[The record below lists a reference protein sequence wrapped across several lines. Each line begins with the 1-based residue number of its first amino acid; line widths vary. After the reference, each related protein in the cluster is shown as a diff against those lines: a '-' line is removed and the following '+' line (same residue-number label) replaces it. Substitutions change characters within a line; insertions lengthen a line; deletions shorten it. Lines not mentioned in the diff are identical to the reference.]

1 MRTVLGYLRPYAWRA
16 AAGAAIKFTAAILEL
31 VLPLLLAR
39 IIDEL
44 VPAGDLPAIWRAGGL
59 MALLAV
65 GALACNVTA
74 NCMAAWV
81 SMRMTQTLRQDLY
94 HRVQGLSCAQ
104 ADRFSPSSLVS
115 RLTNDTYNVHQMF
128 DKVQRGGIRAPMLV
142 LGGLVLTFLLEPAL
156 ALIQLAVSALTILTV
171 TLVTRR
177 GIPHYARA
185 QAAVDTVVRILR
197 ENAAGVRVIK
207 ALVCQERERARF
219 ESANQENRR
228 AEERAGLV
236 MALANPIT
244 DLLLNAGLA
253 LVVLAGA
260 FRVNAG
266 LMPAGQIV
274 AFTTYFALI
283 QSATLG
289 IAKVFVKISK
299 GVASARRIQ
308 EVLLAP
314 EDQTREAPREPGPGY
329 LGMERV
335 SFSYL
340 GERADVSDLS
350 FSLPRGGM
358 LGILGPTGSGKST
371 LAALLPRLY
380 DADRGVVWVGG
391 ADVKAQD
398 RRALQSGF
406 GVVFQ
411 NDSLIGGTV
420 YENISFLRG
429 LSREAVESAAR
440 AAQAYSEDSAPGAG
454 HALDLRGAN
463 LSGGQRQRLLIARA
477 LAGRPEILVLD
488 GADSALD
495 YATAAALRRD
505 VRAAFPDVTLVVISE
520 RISAVRA
527 ADRILL
533 LLDGRIDAQGSH
545 EGAAALQQP
554 LPADGGAADG
564 RCCRMKQGWLRRLWR
579 FLRPH
584 APALAAAAALAAA
597 SGLLALLVPLFSGW
611 AVGAVGTEAGRVD
624 LGRVALWCAGAALAA
639 ALSALFA
646 YGAAAVLTRAAQ
658 AVSYELRK
666 AAFRRISELP
676 VQYFDT
682 HPAGDLISRVCYDVD
697 TVNAALS
704 TDLLQIGTSV
714 LTVAGSFV
722 MLLLL
727 SPSWP
732 GCSS

>member
-314 EDQTREAPREPGPGY
+314 EDQTREVPREPGPGY

-350 FSLPRGGM
+350 FSLPKGGM

-380 DADRGVVWVGG
+380 DADRGVVWVDG

-440 AAQAYSEDSAPGAG
+440 AAQAWPFIAELPQGLDTP
-454 HALDLRGAN
+454 LDLRGAN

-488 GADSALD
+488 SADSALD

-545 EGAAALQQP
+545 EELLRSSSRYRRMAELQM
-554 LPADGGAADG
+554 GGAAG
-564 RCCRMKQGWLRRLWR
+564 
-579 FLRPH
+579 
-584 APALAAAAALAAA
+584 
-597 SGLLALLVPLFSGW
+597 
-611 AVGAVGTEAGRVD
+611 
-624 LGRVALWCAGAALAA
+624 
-639 ALSALFA
+639 
-646 YGAAAVLTRAAQ
+646 
-658 AVSYELRK
+658 
-666 AAFRRISELP
+666 
-676 VQYFDT
+676 
-682 HPAGDLISRVCYDVD
+682 
-697 TVNAALS
+697 
-704 TDLLQIGTSV
+704 
-714 LTVAGSFV
+714 
-722 MLLLL
+722 
-727 SPSWP
+727 
-732 GCSS
+732 

>member
-16 AAGAAIKFTAAILEL
+16 AGGAVIKFTAAILEL
-31 VLPLLLAR
+31 ILPLLLAQ

-44 VPAGDLPAIWRAGGL
+44 VPAGDLPAIRRAGGL

-65 GALACNVTA
+65 GALVCNVTA

-81 SMRMTQTLRQDLY
+81 SMKMTQALRQDLY
-94 HRVQGLSCAQ
+94 SRVQGLSCAQ

-171 TLVTRR
+171 TLVTRQ
-177 GIPHYARA
+177 GIPHYTRA

-207 ALVCQERERARF
+207 ALVCQETQRSTV
-219 ESANQENRR
+219 ESANRENRR

-236 MALANPIT
+236 MAVANPLT

-314 EDQTREAPREPGPGY
+314 EDQAREAPRETGPGY
-329 LGMERV
+329 LGMEHV

-350 FSLPRGGM
+350 FSLPKGGM

-411 NDSLIGGTV
+411 NDSLISGTV
-420 YENISFLRG
+420 YENISFLRDIP
-429 LSREAVESAAR
+429 REAAEAAAR
-440 AAQAYSEDSAPGAG
+440 AAQAWPFIAELPQGLDTP
-454 HALDLRGAN
+454 LDLRGAN
-463 LSGGQRQRLLIARA
+463 LSGGQRQRLLVARA

-488 GADSALD
+488 SADSALD

-533 LLDGRIDAQGSH
+533 LLDGRIDAQGTH
-545 EGAAALQQP
+545 EELLRSSARYRRMADLQM
-554 LPADGGAADG
+554 GG
-564 RCCRMKQGWLRRLWR
+564 
-579 FLRPH
+579 
-584 APALAAAAALAAA
+584 
-597 SGLLALLVPLFSGW
+597 
-611 AVGAVGTEAGRVD
+611 EAG
-624 LGRVALWCAGAALAA
+624 
-639 ALSALFA
+639 
-646 YGAAAVLTRAAQ
+646 
-658 AVSYELRK
+658 
-666 AAFRRISELP
+666 
-676 VQYFDT
+676 
-682 HPAGDLISRVCYDVD
+682 
-697 TVNAALS
+697 
-704 TDLLQIGTSV
+704 
-714 LTVAGSFV
+714 
-722 MLLLL
+722 
-727 SPSWP
+727 
-732 GCSS
+732 